1 MTTTTA
7 ARASR
12 TLPVPAYIGAGIVHA
27 AYGSYAFA
35 ANPTAADIIELC
47 RMPKGAV
54 PLGGYVGFTD
64 MDTGVE
70 TLDIDI
76 GIAANGVDAADPDF
90 FTNAGLISGDS
101 PGVDAA
107 LTNAASVRTFNGP
120 FPVTQLG
127 ATTVVQA
134 VVNAV
139 AATFAAGSMLVVVYY
154 VMPGVATS

>member
-1 MTTTTA
+1 MSTTTA

-12 TLPVPAYIGAGIVHA
+12 TLAVPAYIGAGIVHA
-27 AYGSYAFA
+27 AYGSYSPA

-54 PLGGYVGFTD
+54 PLGGYVSFTD
-64 MDTGVE
+64 MDTGTE

-90 FTNAGLISGDS
+90 FTNAGLISGDVIS
-101 PGVDAA
+101 VDLA
-107 LTNAASVRTFNGP
+107 LTNAASVRLFTGP
-120 FPVTQLG
+120 FPVAQLG

-139 AATFAAGSMLVVVYY
+139 SATFAAGTMFVVIYY